1 MLILGKKRRLALASQ
16 ALAASLLI
24 AFGAANPLP
33 ARAQGGLPTLGDG
46 SDLTSS
52 EERRLGDRIIRELYR
67 DPDYID
73 DPVIGEYVQGIWQ
86 PLMAAARARGELSPE
101 LDERFAWE
109 VLLGRD
115 RTVNAFALPGGYLGL
130 HSIALTRPV
139 WLAFEGDRLRI
150 VKAVEVHGQYLPQ
163 AQPGL
168 TALPWTGPRLI
179 AVRALDKSDPAFLES
194 VQRAMQGD
202 FASFYP
208 QRWIA
213 YEQRSEE
220 VRQLLYP
227 LAALENRPGMAALRE
242 LIENKT
248 GLSPA
253 QQDAQLGYLPLVQG
267 ATLDWVAVLNKTT
280 ALPVAYGHVDGW

>member
-1 MLILGKKRRLALASQ
+1 MTPGRLKAAAKAALIHFSGGVVVA
-16 ALAASLLI
+16 ALAAGLIFGLWFPYPYNVILDGNTLFLLLCGVDVVCGPI
-24 AFGAANPLP
+24 LTLVLYSPTKP
-33 ARAQGGLPTLGDG
+33 RAKWLLDIGLIL
-46 SDLTSS
+46 L
-52 EERRLGDRIIRELYR
+52 
-67 DPDYID
+67 
-73 DPVIGEYVQGIWQ
+73 VQ
-86 PLMAAARARGELSPE
+86 LS
-101 LDERFAWE
+101 
-109 VLLGRD
+109 
-115 RTVNAFALPGGYLGL
+115 ALVYGL

-202 FASFYP
+202 FATFYP

-227 LAALENRPGMAALRE
+227 LSLLEERPGMAQLRE
-242 LIENKT
+242 QLQNKT

>member
-1 MLILGKKRRLALASQ
+1 MTPGRLKAAAKAALIHFLGGVAVA
-16 ALAASLLI
+16 ALAAGLIFGLWFPYPYNVILGGNTLFLLLCGVDVVCGPI
-24 AFGAANPLP
+24 LTLVLYSPTKP
-33 ARAQGGLPTLGDG
+33 RAKWLLDIGLIL
-46 SDLTSS
+46 L
-52 EERRLGDRIIRELYR
+52 
-67 DPDYID
+67 
-73 DPVIGEYVQGIWQ
+73 VQF
-86 PLMAAARARGELSPE
+86 S
-101 LDERFAWE
+101 
-109 VLLGRD
+109 
-115 RTVNAFALPGGYLGL
+115 ALVYGL

-280 ALPVAYGHVDGW
+280 ALPVAYGHVVGW

>member
-1 MLILGKKRRLALASQ
+1 MDVVCGPILTLVLYSPTKPRAKWLLDIGLILLVQFSALV
-16 ALAASLLI
+16 
-24 AFGAANPLP
+24 
-33 ARAQGGLPTLGDG
+33 
-46 SDLTSS
+46 
-52 EERRLGDRIIRELYR
+52 Y
-67 DPDYID
+67 
-73 DPVIGEYVQGIWQ
+73 
-86 PLMAAARARGELSPE
+86 
-101 LDERFAWE
+101 
-109 VLLGRD
+109 
-115 RTVNAFALPGGYLGL
+115 GL

-280 ALPVAYGHVDGW
+280 ALPVAYGHVVGW